1 MEPLYPWF
9 KHELEALSSLFIK
22 QSLPHA
28 LLLTSA
34 GGLGTANMVQ
44 HLSRLILCQQPAI
57 STEQGGCGQCKSCLL
72 FAAGSHPD
80 IYPITFEEGK
90 KQLRVDQIRR
100 ASQFIQG
107 TAQQGRN
114 KVVTI
119 EPADQMNLQ
128 AANALLKSLEEPP
141 EGTFL
146 ILITDRPMSLLP
158 TVRSRCFKMAIKPP
172 TSDMQRDWLNQKI
185 QDTNI
190 LEMLMS
196 VCEGQPCKA
205 MELYEGDGLEVRNKL
220 HEDLEAMLSGK
231 LSSVE
236 IAAKWNKLPISQV
249 MYWLSFWMTDACR
262 FVGSKGQTLLR
273 DPLTGKVV
281 KYTIKNANADSIFTL
296 TDYILETKA
305 KFDNQANLNQQL
317 VLEDILIRWL
327 TAIT

>member
-1 MEPLYPWF
+1 MESLYPWF
-9 KHELEALSSLFIK
+9 KNELESLSNLFLR

-34 GGLGTANMVQ
+34 GGLGTANIVQ
-44 HLSRLILCQQPAI
+44 HLSRLMLCHQPSI
-57 STEQGGCGQCKSCLL
+57 SNQQGGCGQCKSCLL
-72 FAAGSHPD
+72 FQAGSHPD
-80 IYPITFEEGK
+80 VHSVTFEEGK
-90 KQLRVDQIRR
+90 KQLRVDQIRS
-100 ASQFIQG
+100 ASQFIQK
-107 TAQQGRN
+107 TPQQGRN
-114 KVVTI
+114 KIVII

-146 ILITDRPMSLLP
+146 VLITDRPMSLLP
-158 TVRSRCFKMAIKPP
+158 TIRSRCFKMALTPP
-172 TSDMQRDWLNQKI
+172 TPEIQSRWLSQKI
-185 QDTNI
+185 QDADVLN
-190 LEMLMS
+190 MLMA

-205 MELYEGDGLEVRNKL
+205 MELYDGDGLEVRAKL
-220 HEDLEAMLSGK
+220 HEDLESLLSSK

-236 IAAKWNKLPISQV
+236 VASKWNRLPINEV
-249 MYWLSFWMTDACR
+249 MSWLSLWMTDACR
-262 FVGSKGQTLLR
+262 FIGSKGQTSLR

-327 TAIT
+327 KAIT